1 MSRNRSSAYWAA
13 NRYGD
18 EEAEPAP
25 TAPLHDLPAAAA
37 ARFKLLRAGLIEL
50 AGVAEAVRYMGA
62 SWRWAWEYGV
72 GNRKLCWVHV
82 IGDAVSATFTM
93 SDSEEDRLRRAG
105 RVPADVARAI
115 AEGQRTGP
123 LRWCWVPL
131 DDRRAVD
138 TFLRLAARKAEWLGE
153 RPAPHR
159 SPQLRA
165 RRRASG
171 GSDDSE

>member
-1 MSRNRSSAYWAA
+1 MSRGRSTAYWAA
-13 NRYGD
+13 NRYAD
-18 EEAEPAP
+18 EAVEPSP
-25 TAPLHDLPAAAA
+25 TAPLADLPAAAA
-37 ARFKLLRAGLIEL
+37 TRFKALRTGLTGL
-50 AGVAEAVRYMGA
+50 KGVTETVRFMGT

-82 IGDAVSATFTM
+82 VGDALSATFTM
-93 SDSEEDRLRRAG
+93 SDAEEERLARAG
-105 RVPADVARAI
+105 RVPADIARAI

-123 LRWCWVPL
+123 LKWCWLPL
-131 DDRRAVD
+131 DEKRAVD

-153 RPAPHR
+153 RPMPHR

-171 GSDDSE
+171 DNDPE